1 MTVRRP
7 VRLAILLAAALA
19 SGCAFTKEQIQ
30 IGYAAPPDAPKVP
43 GASAI
48 RVKVTVL
55 DVRPQEAHTL
65 VVAHKINGFGA
76 QGAEISTDI
85 PAPAILAGA
94 VATELRA
101 RGYRVEDSGDVPL
114 TLELTVFQHAFHAGF
129 FAHDSVAEVSFVANV
144 VDRAGKSLFHATCTG
159 PFKGAVAAASGGAV
173 REAYE
178 GALQVAVRQL
188 VDSPEL
194 QKALADA
201 AQPPRV

>member
-1 MTVRRP
+1 MNVRRP
-7 VRLAILLAAALA
+7 ARLAVLVAAALA

-30 IGYAAPPDAPKVP
+30 IGYAAAPDAAQVP
-43 GASAI
+43 GASAV

-55 DVRPQEAHTL
+55 DVRPKEAQTL
-65 VVAHKINGFGA
+65 VVSHKINGFGA
-76 QGAEISTDI
+76 RGAEISADI
-85 PAPAILAGA
+85 PPPAILAGA

-129 FAHDSVAEVSFVANV
+129 FAHDSEANVSFVANV
-144 VDRAGKSLFHATCTG
+144 VDRAGKRLFHVTCAG
-159 PFKGAVAAASGGAV
+159 PFKSAVAAASGGNV

-178 GALQVAVRQL
+178 GALRVAVRQL

-194 QKALADA
+194 QKALAAA